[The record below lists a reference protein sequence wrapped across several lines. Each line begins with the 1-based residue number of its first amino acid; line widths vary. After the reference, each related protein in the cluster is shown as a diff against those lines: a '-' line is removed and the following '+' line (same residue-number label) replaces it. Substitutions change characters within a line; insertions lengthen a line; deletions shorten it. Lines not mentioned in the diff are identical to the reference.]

1 MSKSKSQQTA
11 GLQLFHWYNIAEGL
25 PPLNL
30 KYIVFEEEMEDLI
43 AVLEL
48 DLARVLKPILG
59 RY

>member
-48 DLARVLKPILG
+48 DLGRVLKPILG